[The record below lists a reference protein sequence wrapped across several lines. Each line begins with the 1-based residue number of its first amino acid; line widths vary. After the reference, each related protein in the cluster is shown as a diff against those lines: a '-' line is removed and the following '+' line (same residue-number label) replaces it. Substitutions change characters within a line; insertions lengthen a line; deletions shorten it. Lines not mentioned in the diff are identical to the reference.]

1 MFKKCFEAGVLV
13 GAVAV
18 ALLGSGPSALAQR
31 PPIHTD
37 ESRALPCVP
46 ADPLKF
52 SDGRPV
58 TSAEQW
64 MQQRRPELLKLF
76 AEQYY
81 GKAPPVPDTVKSKV
95 ISLKEDALY
104 GKAIR
109 KEIAVTLVDSPEPV
123 VMTILLYLPK
133 GAEKSPVF
141 WGLNFQGN
149 QATVT
154 DPDVQLNPNWMRNRN
169 EGWVVNNKSTEKS
182 RGVNADSWPME
193 LIVSRGYGVAT
204 AYYGDIDPDFDDGFQ
219 NGVHAG
225 FHPPG
230 QKPAADE
237 WGSIAAWA
245 WGLSR
250 GLDVLQQEPGV
261 DPTKVAV
268 IGHSRLGKTALWAG
282 ASDPRFAMIIS
293 NNSGC
298 GGAALNCRQFGET
311 LKLLFYV
318 NPHWFCGN
326 LMKYDGRELEVPVDM
341 HELISLLAPRPVYV
355 ASASDDLPADPKGEF
370 LSAKYADPVYRLLG
384 TDGFGGSAP
393 PEEMPA
399 PDHPL
404 KTGTIGYHVRTGKH
418 AMTEYD
424 WQQYLDFADRHFR
437 SDKK

>member
-1 MFKKCFEAGVLV
+1 MFRKCFEVGVLASALI
-13 GAVAV
+13 AVW
-18 ALLGSGPSALAQR
+18 LWPGHSALAQR
-31 PPIHTD
+31 PPIHLD
-37 ESRALPCVP
+37 ESRALPGP
-46 ADPLKF
+46 PSDLLKF
-52 SDGRPV
+52 PNGEPI

-64 MQQRRPELLKLF
+64 TQQRRPQLLKLF
-76 AEQYY
+76 TEQYY
-81 GKAPPVPDTVKSKV
+81 GKAPPAPEKVKSKV
-95 ISLKEDALY
+95 ISVKEDALN

-109 KEIAVTLVDSPEPV
+109 KEIAVTLVESPKPV

-133 GAEKSPVF
+133 GAEKAPLF

-149 QATVT
+149 HSAVT
-154 DPDVQLNPNWMRNRN
+154 DSDVQLNTNWMRNRS
-169 EGWVVNNKSTEKS
+169 EGWVVNNRATEKS
-182 RGVNADSWPME
+182 RGVNASRWPME

-204 AYYGDIDPDFDDGFQ
+204 AYYGDIDPDFHDGFQ

-225 FHPPG
+225 FHSPG
-230 QKPAADE
+230 QKPADDE

-250 GLDVLQQEPGV
+250 GLDILQQEPGV
-261 DPTKVAV
+261 DPEKVAV

-298 GGAALNCRQFGET
+298 GGAALNSRQFGET

-341 HELISLLAPRPVYV
+341 HELIALLAPRPVYI
-355 ASASDDLPADPKGEF
+355 ASASLDLPADPKGEF
-370 LSAKYADPVYRLLG
+370 LSAKYADPIYRLLG

-399 PDHPL
+399 PDQPL
-404 KTGTIGYHVRTGKH
+404 NTGTIGYHVSAGKH
-418 AMTEYD
+418 DITEYD